1 MLRHPS
7 RYRKKIPGA
16 IKILIMAFVVLGL
29 AVIMVEI
36 TLRPI
41 FAEIAE
47 AQAVRIM
54 TEIINSAVKKH
65 CLTLTYD
72 DLIFYEKNAEGRI
85 MLMQPNV
92 ARINTFSV
100 SVWEEVHNN
109 LANIKTADIKIPL
122 AQLLGIKVLAGLGPQ
137 IKLDMVPFGF
147 TEPPVINDVFESVG
161 INQTRHRI
169 YVKFPARV
177 KVIIPFMSQ
186 VVEVDYEAPVSEVTI
201 VGEVPKVYVNLNEG
215 ILGEAMGAGK
225 Q

>member
-1 MLRHPS
+1 MRRHPN
-7 RYRKKIPGA
+7 RYRKNFPGTL
-16 IKILIMAFVVLGL
+16 KVFIMAFLVLGF
-29 AVIMVEI
+29 AIIMVEI

-47 AQAVRIM
+47 AQAVRVM
-54 TEIINSAVKKH
+54 TEIINDAVKKH
-65 CLTLTYD
+65 CLSLSYD
-72 DLIFYEKNAEGRI
+72 ELIFYEKNAEGRI

-100 SVWEEVHNN
+100 SVWEEVHNS
-109 LANIKTADIKIPL
+109 LANIKGADIKIPL

-137 IKLDMVPFGF
+137 IKLAMVPFGF
-147 TEPPVINDVFESVG
+147 TEPPIINDVFESVG

-169 YVKFPARV
+169 YIKFPARI

-201 VGEVPKVYVNLNEG
+201 VGEVPKVYLNLNDG
-215 ILGEAMGAGK
+215 VLGEAIRDR
-225 Q
+225 